1 MQSTNRAAHKR
12 RHLSRHERQRQARA
26 AAFSRRT
33 STTSLLGSPAKLAAE
48 DLELIDWLVR
58 RDRTAVSTALLAI
71 ADIGT
76 GDLERVDVLVRVGD
90 AARAARN
97 EGAISERRRAQ
108 IVRHVKRAIHHSG
121 LVSLGD
127 AEHAAGGLGGGR

>member
-33 STTSLLGSPAKLAAE
+33 STTPLLCRPVKLATE
-48 DLELIDWLVR
+48 DLELIDRLVR

-71 ADIGT
+71 AGIGA
-76 GDLERVDVLVRVGD
+76 GEASRQAVLSQIAE
-90 AARAARN
+90 AACWAQA
-97 EGAISERRRAQ
+97 EGAISSQRAEQIARHVRRATQ
-108 IVRHVKRAIHHSG
+108 QTQVRV
-121 LVSLGD
+121 
-127 AEHAAGGLGGGR
+127 AG

>member
-33 STTSLLGSPAKLAAE
+33 MTAPIVPSPVILASE
-48 DLELIDWLVR
+48 EIELIDRLVR

-71 ADIGT
+71 AGIGA
-76 GDLERVDVLVRVGD
+76 GERSRQAVLSRIAE
-90 AARAARN
+90 AACWAQA
-97 EGAISERRRAQ
+97 EGAISSQRAEQIARHVRRATQ
-108 IVRHVKRAIHHSG
+108 LTQVRV
-121 LVSLGD
+121 
-127 AEHAAGGLGGGR
+127 AG